1 MFAVRIFTRLSAE
14 YFFAIFYGNLL
25 TFICRTPLIPPYSFT
40 YNMEKGYYDVDNPEK
55 RKKFFDGKLI
65 YLDDSIWWNKKK

>member
-1 MFAVRIFTRLSAE
+1 
-14 YFFAIFYGNLL
+14 
-25 TFICRTPLIPPYSFT
+25 
-40 YNMEKGYYDVDNPEK
+40 MEKGYYDVDNPEK